1 MGGVPGLLEGN
12 SGQIV
17 TQLWGIAATIVWCAV
32 ASVVIL
38 KVVDAIIGLRV
49 EQEVER
55 DGLDLAIHGEV
66 VP

>member
-1 MGGVPGLLEGN
+1 
-12 SGQIV
+12 
-17 TQLWGIAATIVWCAV
+17 V

-38 KVVDAIIGLRV
+38 KVVDMIIGLRV